1 MKLKLSKMANA
12 AEVIGAFAIVI
23 SLVYVGIQVK
33 DSAGATRSAAANDAS
48 VSMQSWYLEMGSNR
62 QASDLWFSALTS
74 PKPLS
79 THDEFQ
85 FMMMMHAA
93 MLGIQNSYLL
103 SQEGTL
109 DPEIREAVTFAIVAV
124 KDLPGMDRFWR
135 QRRGFLHRGFA
146 EYVDGVLLRDSIE
159 TLDMYKITENGPD
172 K

>member
-33 DSAGATRSAAANDAS
+33 DSAGAARSAAANDAS

-62 QASDLWFSALTS
+62 QASDLWLNAMRS
-74 PKPLS
+74 PEPLS

-85 FMMMMHAA
+85 YMMMMHAA
-93 MLGIQNSYLL
+93 MLGFQNSYLL

-109 DPEIREAVTFAIVAV
+109 DPEIREALTFALIAV
-124 KDLPGMDRFWR
+124 KDLPGMGRYWR
-135 QRRGFLHRGFA
+135 QRRGFLHSGFA
-146 EYVDGVLLRDSIE
+146 NYVDGLLLRDSIE
-159 TLDMYKITENGPD
+159 TLDAYKRTENGPE

>member
-1 MKLKLSKMANA
+1 MTMLEWGALG
-12 AEVIGAFAIVI
+12 ELIGGIAIIV
-23 SLVYVGIQVK
+23 SLIYVGVQVK

-62 QASDLWFSALTS
+62 QTSELWFNAMTT

-93 MLGIQNSYLL
+93 MLGIQNSYFL

-109 DPEIREAVTFAIVAV
+109 DPEIREGLTTAIVAV
-124 KDLPGMDRFWR
+124 KDLPGMERYWR
-135 QRRGFLHRGFA
+135 QRKNFFHSGFTK
-146 EYVDGVLLRDSIE
+146 YVDDLLARDSIE
-159 TLDMYKITENGPD
+159 TLDMYKRPETAQEQ
-172 K
+172 